1 MDRGAHWALTVS
13 DNGLGVDAR
22 DREGAF
28 QMFHRL
34 HRGDEFDG
42 TGIGLATCRKIAE
55 HHGGT
60 IELTDSP
67 LGVSRSS

>member
-1 MDRGAHWALTVS
+1 
-13 DNGLGVDAR
+13 
-22 DREGAF
+22 
-28 QMFHRL
+28 MFHRL

-42 TGIGLATCRKIAE
+42 SGIGLATCRKIAE

-67 LGVSRSS
+67 LGGITVVVTLPKEPWPPEEGS